1 MRGRPYQENE
11 AFRKRRE
18 RALEIL
24 DKKAKPV
31 KTEGDEGEEG
41 SEVVTQKEYHG
52 KPITREE
59 ALELEYRALVS
70 TGQTLYYRNEYHRA
84 IEAFTK
90 AINNNKEELGIL
102 IDRANCYIQVGNPKA
117 ALIDINNVLK
127 VHPNDTR
134 AILAKA
140 EAFFSMGEFEFALVF
155 FERGLAIRSD
165 LSAFK
170 DGITKSTHAIED
182 SIAGQKPFEPNPNF
196 AVSRPRK
203 PLVTVKKKT
212 PLVVED
218 EDNVKPEDLLP
229 EKVPAL
235 TMTRQEKSGF
245 LGELALDYDY
255 LVELREEVLAGSEDK
270 YGEKED
276 KEILKIVNNSLIYL
290 EQRAQFWSQ
299 QGSSD
304 AHADTRAPSPQQQTK
319 QITLTGN
326 RPVSSARRNA
336 PKITK
341 VTRAGGATPRKG
353 NERTD
358 QLPHYEMSKIQMY
371 EAKLGKKRLD

>member
-1 MRGRPYQENE
+1 MRGRPYLENE

-24 DKKAKPV
+24 DKKVKPV
-31 KTEGDEGEEG
+31 KTEGEDGEEG

-182 SIAGQKPFEPNPNF
+182 SIAGQKTFEPNPNF

-203 PLVTVKKKT
+203 PLVTIKKKT
-212 PLVVED
+212 PLIVED
-218 EDNVKPEDLLP
+218 EDNIKAEDLLP

-255 LVELREEVLAGSEDK
+255 LVELREEVIAGSDDK

-304 AHADTRAPSPQQQTK
+304 AHCETKAVSPQTK
-319 QITLTGN
+319 QVTITN
-326 RPVSSARRNA
+326 RPASSARRNP

-341 VTRAGGATPRKG
+341 VTKGGGITPRKG
-353 NERTD
+353 NEKTD
-358 QLPHYEMSKIQMY
+358 KVPHYEMSKIQMY
-371 EAKLGKKRLD
+371 EAKLGKKRIE